1 MIPRAASSGSGGC
14 SNMLIFALLKAL
26 LFICL
31 TTTTTVNAEGS
42 YSHTIPYGSEECLSI
57 IIPPDSPHIIS
68 GSFDAL
74 DTKYSYDPIRIA
86 LYNSNEKLVWESP
99 KGASEGYF
107 STKGQGKH
115 WLCLENGFPHPESNE
130 DAIPTR
136 QRVTRTIGFAV
147 RVKKVPEIPGIP
159 VDLVNDGNAPNAAG
173 TANRLTELTQQLNE
187 NFQVMV
193 DHMSFMKQREMVH
206 RELHEETFTKV
217 VWWNILEIA
226 TVVIVTFGQVL
237 NVWWILSKR
246 NSNARYY

>member
-1 MIPRAASSGSGGC
+1 
-14 SNMLIFALLKAL
+14 MLIFAMMKAL

-31 TTTTTVNAEGS
+31 TTTTTTVNAEGS

-74 DTKYSYDPIRIA
+74 DTKYSYEPIRVA
-86 LYNSNEKLVWESP
+86 LYNADEKLVWESP
-99 KGASEGYF
+99 SGASEGFF
-107 STKGQGKH
+107 STKGHGKH
-115 WLCLENGFPHPESNE
+115 WLCLENGFPHPGSDNL
-130 DAIPTR
+130 DGIPTR

-159 VDLVNDGNAPNAAG
+159 AELINGINAPDAG
-173 TANRLTELTQQLNE
+173 GISNRLTELTQHLNE

-193 DHMSFMKQREMVH
+193 DHMSFMKQRETVH

-217 VWWNILEIA
+217 VWWNVLELV

-246 NSNARYY
+246 NSSARYY